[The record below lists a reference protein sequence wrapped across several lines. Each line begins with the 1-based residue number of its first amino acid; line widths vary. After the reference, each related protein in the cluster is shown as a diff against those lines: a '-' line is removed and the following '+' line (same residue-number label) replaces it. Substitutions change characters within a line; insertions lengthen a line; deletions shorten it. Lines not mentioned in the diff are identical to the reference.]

1 MNTERIKTQYLG
13 DGVYANVGSYR
24 GEIILTT
31 GCHIGAD
38 DGRCA
43 ETPIYLDPQTAWSLY
58 LYLKGIFEAPAPTE
72 TQPQTP

>member
-13 DGVYANVGSYR
+13 DGVYANVGNYR

-38 DGRCA
+38 GVA
-43 ETPIYLDPQTAWSLY
+43 ETPIYLDPPTARSLY
-58 LYLKGIFEAPAPTE
+58 LYLKEIFETTATDTT
-72 TQPQTP
+72 TQPL